1 MKKFTYRPQGTC
13 SQLMEFV
20 IENNKIV
27 DVEIIGGCA
36 GNLKGIS
43 NIIKNKTLSEVI
55 EAFQG
60 VPCGFKGTSCPD
72 QIARA
77 LLEYQAQQK

>member
-1 MKKFTYRPQGTC
+1 MEKFTYHTKGTC
-13 SQLMEFV
+13 SEVMNFV
-20 IENNKIV
+20 IEDNRII

-36 GNLKGIS
+36 GNLLGIS

-55 EAFQG
+55 EAFEG
-60 VPCGFKGTSCPD
+60 VPCGMRGTSCPD

-77 LLEYQAQQK
+77 LKQYLAQQ

>member
-1 MKKFTYRPQGTC
+1 MEKFRYKTQGTC
-13 SQLMEFV
+13 SQVMNFT
-20 IENNKIV
+20 INDDRIV

-55 EAFQG
+55 DAFHD
-60 VPCGFKGTSCPD
+60 VPCGNKGTSCPD

-77 LLEYQAQQK
+77 LMQYQAKH

>member
-1 MKKFTYRPQGTC
+1 MNKFTYKTKGTC
-13 SQLMEFV
+13 SQVMNFV
-20 IENNKIV
+20 IEDNRII

-55 EAFQG
+55 EAFHG
-60 VPCGFKGTSCPD
+60 VPCGNRGTSCPD

-77 LLEYQAQQK
+77 LLQYQAQQH